1 MKVITLT
8 FIVPVFVLAGC
19 VKKDPVAG
27 LNELPGQAAANLKLV
42 PDLHVLATRIEPA
55 TVHPPE
61 PFPTTTLCGKDWTYT
76 FFDAKIT
83 TPITVCTRPEARL
96 ANEHNFL
103 FPQGSGRTTFK
114 LTDPRI
120 FADLEDS
127 VLEQPPLV
135 CTINN
140 GPWSAQIVQERACIG
155 TCSPKNTLT
164 VVGVPNSVLFVWYGA
179 FNDHPAGFEFVGLPV
194 QVGETS
200 DPCQPTPSPSP
211 VGESRSNRRRTASAL
226 TVSYYALKFRT
237 ARHARI
243 PL

>member
-1 MKVITLT
+1 MKHAMKVVTLT
-8 FIVPVFVLAGC
+8 LIVPVFLLAGC
-19 VKKDPVAG
+19 KKKDPVAG
-27 LNELPGQAAANLKLV
+27 LNELPEQSAASLKLV
-42 PDLHVLATRIEPA
+42 PDLHVLATSIDPA

-61 PFPTTTLCGKDWTYT
+61 PFSTATLCGKDWSYT

-96 ANEHNFL
+96 AIANNLL

-120 FADLEDS
+120 FADLKDS

-135 CTINN
+135 CTTNN

-155 TCSPKNTLT
+155 TCSPRNTLT

-179 FNDHPAGFEFVGLPV
+179 FNDHPPGFEFVGLPV
-194 QVGETS
+194 QIGENS

-211 VGESRSNRRRTASAL
+211 VGLSGSTGAEQPPR
-226 TVSYYALKFRT
+226 
-237 ARHARI
+237 
-243 PL
+243 

>member
-1 MKVITLT
+1 MKHAMKVLTLT
-8 FIVPVFVLAGC
+8 LIVPVFLLAGC
-19 VKKDPVAG
+19 GKKDPVAG
-27 LNELPGQAAANLKLV
+27 LNELPAQSAAHLKLV
-42 PDLHVLATRIEPA
+42 PDLHVLATRIEPP

-61 PFPTTTLCGKDWTYT
+61 PFSTATLCGKDWTYT

-83 TPITVCTRPEARL
+83 TPIALCTRPEARL
-96 ANEHNFL
+96 ANENNLL
-103 FPQGSGRTTFK
+103 FPRGSGRTTFK

-135 CTINN
+135 CTVNN

-179 FNDHPAGFEFVGLPV
+179 FNDHPPGFEFVGLPV
-194 QVGETS
+194 QIGESS

-211 VGESRSNRRRTASAL
+211 VGESGSTGAEQL
-226 TVSYYALKFRT
+226 
-237 ARHARI
+237 AR
-243 PL
+243 